1 MRPNHH
7 YNNNKTIS
15 PGTFHVIVTDI
26 FPSISLYDK
35 EFDTYLILLLSFL
48 LFPVSGIPKIV
59 NGINFPRKKYFF
71 AFFFSIVDVPLTHFC
86 FNVYVD
92 CFSHH
97 QQHFNDR

>member
-7 YNNNKTIS
+7 YNNNKTNS

-48 LFPVSGIPKIV
+48 LFPVSATK
-59 NGINFPRKKYFF
+59 NSEWNQFSSKKQHFF
-71 AFFFSIVDVPLTHFC
+71 AFFFT
-86 FNVYVD
+86 
-92 CFSHH
+92 
-97 QQHFNDR
+97 